1 GLMPSRV
8 VPGRWEVRYKRQHI
22 FVLRFFM
29 KAERHGPAVKIVHEG
44 LKVPTNF
51 EVFGGLARP
60 SCLRANRFMNEIHDI
75 NRVIELGD
83 FGWHG
88 ATPCRRRRRI
98 GAGAASGGA
107 VSTLV
112 LARRQGRDSPQLSWH
127 IAAEYRCGY
136 CTSQTNYSNI

>member
-1 GLMPSRV
+1 MPSRI
-8 VPGRWEVRYKRQHI
+8 VPGRWQVRYARQDVL
-22 FVLRFFM
+22 VLRVLM
-29 KAERHGPAVKIVHEG
+29 KAERHGPAVKIVQEG
-44 LKVPTNF
+44 FKVPPDL
-51 EVFGGLARP
+51 EVFGSLARP
-60 SCLRANRFMNEIHDI
+60 SCLRAHRIMDEIHDI

-107 VSTLV
+107 VSTKV

-127 IAAEYRCGY
+127 ITAEYICGY
-136 CTSQTNYSNI
+136 CTSQTNYSNV